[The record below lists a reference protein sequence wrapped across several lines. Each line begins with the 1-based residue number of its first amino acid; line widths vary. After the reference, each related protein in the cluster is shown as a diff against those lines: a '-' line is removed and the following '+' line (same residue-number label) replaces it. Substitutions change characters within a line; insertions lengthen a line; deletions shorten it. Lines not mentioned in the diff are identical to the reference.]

1 MSFTP
6 EEMSRLKTYIEKIFK
21 TSGITVK
28 KREKA
33 GDSIE
38 VMMDGEFIGL
48 IYKDEDEG
56 DISFDFNM
64 AILGSDL

>member
-6 EEMSRLKTYIEKIFK
+6 EEMSRLKTYIERIFK